1 MSSLLNKAS
10 LSDASN
16 MRDTRYIKMLLNLVR
31 SWMANFY
38 FESKLSPNIDVTQEG
53 FLICRDVAITRSG
66 DFIYSADEVAVAPDG
81 NGMVRMWRSIEEVA
95 NPDTIASFEGKPLT
109 LLHPDDAEVNPD
121 NYSEVTV
128 GTVQNVRRGTG
139 KDMDKLIAD
148 LLVMEKNAIQAVMSR
163 EMREVSVG
171 FTADQIQV
179 SPGMGV
185 QAGIRGNHVAIVPRG
200 RAGNGFAIRD
210 SSIKGEVVM
219 SLKDK
224 ILKGFGKAL
233 DEALPQEDSKSETN
247 DKSDAISSL
256 NERISGL
263 EAAVNKML
271 SAIPEQ
277 IQNATQAQSAASKKS
292 EDQVSKVKTYDSE
305 SLSRAEILAPGVAQ
319 NSEDLELSALTVS
332 YSTNDGKAVIDSMLG
347 GKEFRAIST
356 DSALKHTIFIAAS
369 EVIKAKRDYDINTVF
384 SDSASAASQA
394 TQTKPKYTPE
404 EINEINKKAYNKGVR

>member
-1 MSSLLNKAS
+1 
-10 LSDASN
+10 
-16 MRDTRYIKMLLNLVR
+16 MLLNLAG
-31 SWMANFY
+31 SWMAQFY
-38 FESKLSPNIDVTQEG
+38 FESKLSPNIDVTPEG
-53 FLICRDVAITRSG
+53 FLICKDVAITRSG
-66 DFIYSADEVAVAPDG
+66 DFIYSADEVSVDADA

-95 NPDTIASFEGKPLT
+95 NADTIASFEGKPLT
-109 LLHPDDAEVNPD
+109 LLHPDDAEVTPD

-148 LLVMEKNAIQAVMSR
+148 LLVMEKDAIAAVMSR

-200 RAGNGFAIRD
+200 RAGNEFAIRD
-210 SSIKGEVVM
+210 NSIKGEIVM

-233 DEALPQEDSKSETN
+233 DEALPAEDAKGDAS
-247 DKSDAISSL
+247 SDAEAISSL
-256 NERISGL
+256 SERISGL
-263 EAAVNKML
+263 EDALSKML
-271 SAIPEQ
+271 TAIPEQ
-277 IQNATQAQSAASKKS
+277 LEKAVAAQDAASKKAAT
-292 EDQVSKVKTYDSE
+292 EAVKGKSYDSE

-332 YSTNDGKAVIDSMLG
+332 YSTDSGKKVIDSMLA
-347 GKEFRAIST
+347 GKEFRSIST
-356 DSALKHTIFIAAS
+356 DSALKHTIFVAAS
-369 EVIKAKRDYDINTVF
+369 EVIKAKRDYDNSALF
-384 SDSASAASQA
+384 SDAASQA
-394 TQTKPKYTPE
+394 AQTKPKYTPE
-404 EINEINKKAYNKGVR
+404 EINEMNKKAYNKGVR